1 MQDLKTSGRG
11 GGGGDYSS
19 PPIPHSPME
28 NKLLIS

>member
-11 GGGGDYSS
+11 GGDFSS